1 MAEVFIEKEPYR
13 ELRGRVVV
21 FATGKPL
28 AGALVEVFT
37 HPEYLLSNDSC
48 ARGKPEQR
56 RIAACLTG
64 NDGKFCFHFR
74 RLRSGKYELRSS
86 SSDTYTG
93 WNASQVYVIVD
104 GHKGKSKELR
114 VVMTLGT

>member
-1 MAEVFIEKEPYR
+1 MAEVFMEKEPYQ

-21 FATGKPL
+21 SGTGKPL
-28 AGALVEVFT
+28 AGTLVEVFT
-37 HPEYLLSNDSC
+37 HPEYLLSNDSY

-56 RIAACLTG
+56 RVAACLTG
-64 NDGKFCFHFR
+64 NDGRFCFR
-74 RLRSGKYELRSS
+74 DVPSGKYELRSS

-104 GHKGKSKELR
+104 NDKGKSKELR
-114 VVMTLGT
+114 VVMILGT